1 MAKKLIKTGGASA
14 GTSAVG
20 GDDKPPEILICEKCR
35 VELEMIEVAFDY
47 LSRSF
52 RHKVPRC
59 PECGQVSLP
68 EDLVTG
74 KIADVESMIEEK

>member
-1 MAKKLIKTGGASA
+1 MAKKLIKKSDSA
-14 GTSAVG
+14 KAPAE
-20 GDDKPPEILICEKCR
+20 KLICDKCG
-35 VELEMIEVAFDY
+35 VELEMIEATFDY

-59 PECGQVSLP
+59 PMCGQISLP

-74 KIADVESMIEEK
+74 KISDVESMIEEK